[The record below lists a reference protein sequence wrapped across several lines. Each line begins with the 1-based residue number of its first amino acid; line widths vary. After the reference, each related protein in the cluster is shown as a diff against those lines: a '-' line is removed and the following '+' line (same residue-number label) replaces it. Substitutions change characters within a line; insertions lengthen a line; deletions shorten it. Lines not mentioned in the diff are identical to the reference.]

1 MGSQWISE
9 LLYVVLL
16 GGATIQWLA
25 LLCSQTYECIGVI
38 WKPPKVSH
46 KHQIHQYV
54 WAYGCPSLLARRTVQ
69 SALLPG
75 AGFDFDS
82 HNKGTFHSR
91 LSGTIAQDFI

>member
-1 MGSQWISE
+1 MIAQ
-9 LLYVVLL
+9 LLASKKQNIFQYILL
-16 GGATIQWLA
+16 GDRSILA
-25 LLCSQTYECIGVI
+25 
-38 WKPPKVSH
+38 W
-46 KHQIHQYV
+46 
-54 WAYGCPSLLARRTVQ
+54 RTVQ